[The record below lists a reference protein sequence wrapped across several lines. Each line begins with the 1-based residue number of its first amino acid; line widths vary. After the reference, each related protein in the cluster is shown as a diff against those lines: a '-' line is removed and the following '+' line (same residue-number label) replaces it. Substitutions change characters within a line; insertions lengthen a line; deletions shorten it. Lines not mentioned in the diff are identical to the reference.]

1 MMLTTKRVALAALA
15 LLLITMA
22 WLPGMQSSALQQS
35 EEGLKRALTTYAI
48 ARGLN
53 AAISVAQGTE
63 LVAEPMGFGAS
74 IAIGQVLDPIND
86 LVEQFSSLM
95 LLASVAFGL
104 QIFLIKIGG
113 HALVSM
119 ALTATLIAYVVM
131 VVWQGRSPGWLAR
144 LVVILALVRF
154 AVPMTTLASEQVY
167 LAFLQQGYDTAQS
180 GLEGANSSLQKAKG
194 QLSEESQPGDTA
206 PGAKAESWWRAWLD
220 RGAMPTLPKI
230 PDFKKVADDI
240 KAAADSTVRYMI
252 DLMVVFLLQTIVLPL
267 LFLWGLV
274 VGGRSLV
281 SSLGDRAGGRT
292 TPSRD

>member
-1 MMLTTKRVALAALA
+1 MVTAKRVAFAAAA
-15 LLLITMA
+15 LLLIGMA
-22 WLPGMQSSALQQS
+22 WLPGTKASALEKS
-35 EEGLKRALTTYAI
+35 EAGLKRALTTYAI

-119 ALTATLIAYVVM
+119 ALTATAIAYGAM
-131 VVWQGRSPGWLAR
+131 VVGQGRSPGWLAR
-144 LVVILALVRF
+144 LLVILALVRF
-154 AVPMTTLASEQVY
+154 AVPVTTLASEQVY
-167 LAFLQQGYDTAQS
+167 LAFLQQGYDTAQT

-206 PGAKAESWWRAWLD
+206 PGAKVESWWKAWLD

-240 KAAADSTVRYMI
+240 KQAADSAVRHVI
-252 DLMVVFLLQTIVLPL
+252 DLIVIFLLQTIILPL
-267 LFLWGLV
+267 LFLWGLIIA
-274 VGGRSLV
+274 GRSLV
-281 SSLGDRAGGRT
+281 SSLGERAGGRA
-292 TPSRD
+292 TPS

>member
-1 MMLTTKRVALAALA
+1 MVTAKRVALAAVA
-15 LLLITMA
+15 LLLIGMA
-22 WLPGMQSSALQQS
+22 WLPGTQASALEKS
-35 EEGLKRALTTYAI
+35 EAGLKRALTTYAI

-113 HALVSM
+113 HALVFM
-119 ALTATLIAYVVM
+119 ALTATAITYAAM
-131 VVWQGRSPGWLAR
+131 VVWRGRSPAWLTR
-144 LVVILALVRF
+144 LLVILALVRF
-154 AVPMTTLASEQVY
+154 AIPLTTLASEQVY
-167 LAFLQQGYDTAQS
+167 LAFLQQGYDAAQT

-194 QLSEESQPGDTA
+194 QLSEESQPGDTV
-206 PGAKAESWWRAWLD
+206 PGAKAESWWKAWID
-220 RGAMPTLPKI
+220 RGAMPALPKI

-240 KAAADSTVRYMI
+240 KAAADSAVRHVI
-252 DLMVVFLLQTIVLPL
+252 DLIVIFLLQTIILPL
-267 LFLWGLV
+267 LFLWGLIIV
-274 VGGRSLV
+274 GRSLV
-281 SSLGDRAGGRT
+281 SSLGERAGGRA
-292 TPSRD
+292 TPS

>member
-1 MMLTTKRVALAALA
+1 MVTAKRVALAAVA
-15 LLLITMA
+15 LLLIGMA
-22 WLPGMQSSALQQS
+22 WLPGMQSSALRQS
-35 EEGLKRALTTYAI
+35 EAGLKRALTTFAI

-113 HALVSM
+113 HTLVLM
-119 ALTATLIAYVVM
+119 ALTATAIAYAAM
-131 VVWQGRSPGWLAR
+131 VVWRGRSPGWLTR
-144 LVVILALVRF
+144 LLVILALVRF
-154 AVPMTTLASEQVY
+154 AIPLTTLASEQVY
-167 LAFLQQGYDTAQS
+167 LAFLQQGYDAAQT
-180 GLEGANSSLQKAKG
+180 GLEGANSSLEKAKG
-194 QLSEESQPGDTA
+194 QLSEESQPGDTV
-206 PGAKAESWWRAWLD
+206 PGAKAESWWKAWID

-240 KAAADSTVRYMI
+240 KAAADSAVRHVI
-252 DLMVVFLLQTIVLPL
+252 DLIIIFLLQTIILPL
-267 LFLWGLV
+267 LFLWGLITA
-274 VGGRSLV
+274 GRSLV
-281 SSLGDRAGGRT
+281 SSLGERAGGRA
-292 TPSRD
+292 TPS